1 MKKRMMIQSIRNLI
15 ALCMVAS
22 TTAQAGPL
30 LSTTTAATDI
40 ALRII
45 LVPVLTSLATQAATT
60 ATSGRLAEKQ
70 VLALNALEDAAHYYQ
85 TGELSGILP
94 QVLTK
99 LRSIEPELS
108 KLSDA
113 ELVDSIVAVAE
124 SL

>member
-1 MKKRMMIQSIRNLI
+1 MKNLLNAVSVPAI
-15 ALCMVAS
+15 VAALFSVS
-22 TTAQAGPL
+22 TTQAGPL
-30 LSTTTAATDI
+30 VSTTVAAADTT
-40 ALRII
+40 LRII
-45 LVPVLTSLATQAATT
+45 LVPVLTSLATQAGTML
-60 ATSGRLAEKQ
+60 TSGSRAEKQ
-70 VLALNALEDAAHYYQ
+70 ALALNALEDAAHYYQ
-85 TGELSGILP
+85 TGELTGILP